1 MSPRRNFS
9 RRIETRDYRTLFLI
23 AAEGQTEVDYFNCL
37 RKLLPR
43 EMVPEVECIKGDKKK
58 PDPKSVLAKMKRRL
72 RSVPAGT
79 PFQAWLVIDKDEWG
93 EEILNELHHWTLQD
107 EGNRGLAVSNPKFEY
122 WLLLHFE
129 DGRDITS
136 SKSCSYFLKR
146 HLKDYDKHIN
156 DRIITPALVA
166 KAIERARNRDNP
178 PCADWPRAAG
188 RTTVY
193 RLVERLL
200 P

>member
-1 MSPRRNFS
+1 MAPRRRFS

-23 AAEGQTEVDYFNCL
+23 AAEGRTELEYFNCL
-37 RKLLPR
+37 RKLPLK
-43 EMVPEVECIKGDKKK
+43 EMVLDVECIKGDKKK
-58 PDPKSVLAKMKRRL
+58 PDPKSVLARMKRRL
-72 RSVPAGT
+72 KDVVPGT

-93 EEILNELHHWTLQD
+93 EKILNELHHWTLQD

-129 DGRDITS
+129 DGRNIIS
-136 SKSCSYFLKR
+136 SKSCSDFLKR
-146 HLKDYDKHIN
+146 HLKDYDKHI
-156 DRIITPALVA
+156 DSRIITSALVT
-166 KAIERARNRDNP
+166 KAIKRARNRDNP

-193 RLVERLL
+193 RLVGRLL
-200 P
+200 S